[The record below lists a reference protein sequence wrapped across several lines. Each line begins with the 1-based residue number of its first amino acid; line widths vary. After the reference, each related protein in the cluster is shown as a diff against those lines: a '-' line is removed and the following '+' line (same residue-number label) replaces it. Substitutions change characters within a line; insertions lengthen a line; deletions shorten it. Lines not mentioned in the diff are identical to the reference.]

1 MKNQYSDSS
10 GSPASPL
17 TLAFDTGSP
26 LTSVALGRGDHVLG
40 TREAE
45 GGRSSARLLRLIDE
59 LLAAHDLE
67 RGAIERVIAARG
79 PGSFTGLRVGLATA
93 LGLHQALGIEA
104 TAIGSLRLLA
114 RAAADAGDSRP
125 VVALVDALRGEWFAR
140 PFGDGGRGVALAE
153 AAIVSPSELL
163 RWAPCRLTGFGL
175 ERLPPAVT
183 GVGDVDIDIDIELI
197 PARALAPTLLE
208 LAGDT
213 DLVWDPAP
221 LVEPLYL
228 RAPAAVAG

>member
-1 MKNQYSDSS
+1 M
-10 GSPASPL
+10 
-17 TLAFDTGSP
+17 
-26 LTSVALGRGDHVLG
+26 LG

-45 GGRSSARLLRLIDE
+45 GGRSSARLLRLVDE

-114 RAAADAGDSRP
+114 RATADGGDSRP

-140 PFGDGGRGVALAE
+140 PFGDGGRGQALAE
-153 AAIVSPSELL
+153 AAILTPSELL

-183 GVGDVDIDIDIELI
+183 NVDDVEIA

-213 DLVWDPAP
+213 GVEWDPAP

>member
-10 GSPASPL
+10 GSPAPPL

-26 LTSVALGRGDHVLG
+26 LTSVVLGRGDHVLG

-59 LLAAHDLE
+59 LLDAHDLE

-104 TAIGSLRLLA
+104 TAVGSLRLLA
-114 RAAADAGDSRP
+114 RAAADATDSRP

-140 PFGDGGRGVALAE
+140 PFDGGGGGKALAE
-153 AAIVSPSELL
+153 ATIVAPTELL

-175 ERLPPAVT
+175 ERLPAAVT
-183 GVGDVDIDIDIELI
+183 GDGNIGLP
-197 PARALAPTLLE
+197 PARSLAPTLLE
-208 LAGDT
+208 IAGDA
-213 DLVWDPAP
+213 DLDWDPAP

>member
-10 GSPASPL
+10 GSPAPPL

-104 TAIGSLRLLA
+104 TAVGSLPLLA

-140 PFGDGGRGVALAE
+140 PFDGGGEALAE
-153 AAIVSPSELL
+153 AAISAPTELL

-175 ERLPPAVT
+175 ERLPATVT
-183 GVGDVDIDIDIELI
+183 GVGDGDIGLT
-197 PARALAPTLLE
+197 PAQSLAPTLLE
-208 LAGDT
+208 IAGDA
-213 DLVWDPAP
+213 DLDWDPAP

>member
-1 MKNQYSDSS
+1 M
-10 GSPASPL
+10 
-17 TLAFDTGSP
+17 
-26 LTSVALGRGDHVLG
+26 LG

-59 LLAAHDLE
+59 LLDAHDLE

-114 RAAADAGDSRP
+114 RAAADAGDLRP
-125 VVALVDALRGEWFAR
+125 VVALVDALRDEWFAR
-140 PFGDGGRGVALAE
+140 PFDGGGRGKALAE
-153 AAIVSPSELL
+153 ATIVAPSELL
-163 RWAPCRLTGFGL
+163 RWVPCRLTGFGL
-175 ERLPPAVT
+175 ERLPPEVT
-183 GVGDVDIDIDIELI
+183 DANDIDIGLT

-208 LAGDT
+208 LAT
-213 DLVWDPAP
+213 DADLDWDPAP